1 MTDQRSSSRLA
12 PPGLTP
18 AGPGKR
24 LPGPRAVRRRY
35 KLARWVS
42 LGVGGFVAAVVT
54 EAALADLTARKL
66 VPDLTFYAVGS
77 IAKCES
83 PTFAGVCTSEA
94 LFGPAL
100 SPARPRRTTHPL

>member
-18 AGPGKR
+18 AGPRKR

-54 EAALADLTARKL
+54 EVALADLTARKL
-66 VPDLTFYAVGS
+66 VPDLTFYALALLLLVVGL
-77 IAKCES
+77 
-83 PTFAGVCTSEA
+83 GVPWLLVEVLWC
-94 LFGPAL
+94 
-100 SPARPRRTTHPL
+100 RKRRRHGWGS